1 MQNRKLLQPLP
12 PYVVQTDP
20 RFIAWR
26 LDQHSQAI
34 EHLQESKMDN
44 PSASLLRLL
53 WVGLSAILGLIGLAL
68 PEKSADILMLLL
80 K

>member
-12 PYVVQTDP
+12 PYVDQTDP

-34 EHLQESKMDN
+34 EHLQETKMDN
-44 PSASLLRLL
+44 PSASLLRLV
-53 WVGLSAILGLIGLAL
+53 WVGLSAIVGLLGLVL
-68 PEKSADILMLLL
+68 PEKFAELLL
-80 K
+80 QLLK

>member
-1 MQNRKLLQPLP
+1 MQKRKLLLTLP
-12 PYVVQTDP
+12 PYVDQTDP
-20 RFIAWR
+20 RFVAWQ

-34 EHLQESKMDN
+34 EHLQETKMDN
-44 PSASLLRLL
+44 PSASLLRLV
-53 WVGLSAILGLIGLAL
+53 WVGLSAILGLIGLVL

>member
-1 MQNRKLLQPLP
+1 MQKPKLLRTLP
-12 PYVVQTDP
+12 PYVDQTDP
-20 RFIAWR
+20 RFISWR
-26 LDQHSQAI
+26 LDEQAQAI

-44 PSASLLRLL
+44 PSASVLRLL

-68 PEKSADILMLLL
+68 PEKSADILLQLL

>member
-1 MQNRKLLQPLP
+1 MQKRKLLLTLP
-12 PYVVQTDP
+12 PYVDQTDP
-20 RFIAWR
+20 RFITWR

-53 WVGLSAILGLIGLAL
+53 WVGLSAIVGLLGLVL
-68 PEKSADILMLLL
+68 PEKSAEVLMLLL

>member
-1 MQNRKLLQPLP
+1 MQKRKLLLTLP
-12 PYVVQTDP
+12 PYVDQTDP

-34 EHLQESKMDN
+34 EHLQETKMDN
-44 PSASLLRLL
+44 PSASVLRLL
-53 WVGLSAILGLIGLAL
+53 WVGLTAILGLLGLVL
-68 PEKSADILMLLL
+68 PEKFAELVLQHL